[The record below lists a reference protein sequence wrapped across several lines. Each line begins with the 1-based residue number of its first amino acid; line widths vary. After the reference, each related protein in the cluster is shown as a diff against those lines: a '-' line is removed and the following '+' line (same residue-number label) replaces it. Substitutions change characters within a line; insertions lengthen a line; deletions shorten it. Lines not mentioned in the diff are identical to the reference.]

1 LSITRIPERYRPGL
15 ARIRS
20 MREDDFVQ
28 LTSALRN
35 CPIVARFPLLSSGVA
50 SKVKTLN
57 NREIDDILMA
67 LFSLAPSLSEPEML
81 VDKTASELVDAM
93 RASEMEDLKLPP
105 EEEAKFK
112 SRITTLLSIPSVNM
126 SAKASRVR
134 TDYPNVF
141 YDARILSDVRPIF
154 DKPGAKPIGE
164 IINHTLR
171 IDYRSHGV
179 HKEFYVTLDA
189 EDLNKLKRV
198 FERAETK
205 AASLKSL
212 IKSSDVPDLDLPPG

>member
-1 LSITRIPERYRPGL
+1 
-15 ARIRS
+15 

-57 NREIDDILMA
+57 NREIDDILME
-67 LFSLAPSLSEPEML
+67 LFSLAPSLSEPEMP

-141 YDARILSDVRPIF
+141 YDARILSDVLPIF

>member
-1 LSITRIPERYRPGL
+1 MG
-15 ARIRS
+15 
-20 MREDDFVQ
+20 EDDFAQ

-67 LFSLAPSLSEPEML
+67 LFSLAPSLSEPEIP

-93 RASEMEDLKLPP
+93 RASEIEDLKLSP
-105 EEEAKFK
+105 EDEAKFK
-112 SRITTLLSIPSVNM
+112 GRITTLLNIPSVNM
-126 SAKASRVR
+126 SAKAYRVR

-141 YDARILSDVRPIF
+141 RDARILSDVRHVF
-154 DKPGAKPIGE
+154 DKPGAKPIGSV
-164 IINHTLR
+164 INHTLL
-171 IDYRSHGV
+171 IEYYSHGT
-179 HKEFYVTLDA
+179 HEEFYVTLDG
-189 EDLNKLKRV
+189 EDLSKLKKV
-198 FERAETK
+198 FERAEAK

-212 IKSSDVPDLDLPPG
+212 IKSSGVPDLDLTSE

>member
-1 LSITRIPERYRPGL
+1 
-15 ARIRS
+15 
-20 MREDDFVQ
+20 MRENDFVQ

-67 LFSLAPSLSEPEML
+67 LFSLAPSLSEPEMP

-126 SAKASRVR
+126 SAKAYRVR

-141 YDARILSDVRPIF
+141 RDARILSDVRHVF

-179 HKEFYVTLDA
+179 HKELYVTLDA